1 MNAIDNHDD
10 RMLLVVDDNF
20 PHRPRL
26 ARAMRRRDLEVSTA
40 DAAAAG
46 IDGVRRHV
54 PAYAVLDLKLEDGN
68 GLDAVAAER
77 PDSRIAMLTGYADI
91 ATAVAAVKAGAA
103 DYRAKPT
110 DADAVETALLAT
122 GSALPS
128 SLPELPL
135 SAERARRE
143 RILRVYERRSRN
155 LSKAARRLSLH
166 RRTLQRVM
174 AKRAPRETGDA

>member
-20 PHRPRL
+20 PHRPRF
-26 ARAMRRRDLEVSTA
+26 ARAMRRRDFGVSTA
-40 DAAAAG
+40 DSAAAG

-77 PDSRIAMLTGYADI
+77 PDSRIAIPAGYADI

-122 GSALPS
+122 GSALRPS
-128 SLPELPL
+128 PPELPL

-143 RILRVYERRSRN
+143 RRVYERRSRN
-155 LSKAARRLSLH
+155 LSEAARRMGLH
-166 RRTLQRVM
+166 RRTLQRVL
-174 AKRAPRETGDA
+174 AKRAPSETGDA